1 MASVHDPWSPIH
13 PRVVEGCPTTGSD
26 PAHTLRRD
34 RYSTLLST
42 ELGRGAVRACFE
54 WRSLKRDAKQIGVY
68 RRFYVG
74 VNGRIRTGGDIASL
88 NDLGSWNR
96 KPIRG
101 ALLNSVQIQELVA
114 LNSAGNG
121 YTGPLWSRYT
131 T

>member
-1 MASVHDPWSPIH
+1 LFS
-13 PRVVEGCPTTGSD
+13 
-26 PAHTLRRD
+26 
-34 RYSTLLST
+34 
-42 ELGRGAVRACFE
+42 GRGAFGSRPDFAALRRE
-54 WRSLKRDAKQIGVY
+54 RLSPEPDAKQIRVHYGLQ
-68 RRFYVG
+68 VG
-74 VNGRIRTGGDIASL
+74 VGGRIRTGGDTASL